1 MKLVIDEILVEA
13 TILGMMSEAASYED
27 FGKNKMPGI
36 GNKPITIHSA
46 LSYKSHD
53 DFSQRQDKQKVY
65 MDAIQNLQGGIESGD
80 IKRSQVPDEYS
91 DEVKRKSPEP
101 KQDDDADKKDSAR
114 GDQASGDTDI
124 SGPDS
129 VVADDP
135 PTDDKT
141 KTKKGES
148 KLNSPNVVQGANEI
162 AERKNKLSNK
172 QIEIEKD
179 KKQFM
184 TNMVDAM
191 LQETSIPKG
200 AGKYTMSRDDFDV
213 YKSYLEGNKPEVPN
227 IEVPDEELD
236 AVFDNIKERLGPKG
250 YNSFISKA
258 KGAGAPPPDVKTDVA
273 RALAVVRSYISTGG
287 ISVISGE
294 RIPFYD
300 TQLDHVVSLANG
312 GVDGGDNWQWM
323 EARYNQFK
331 LEFTDEV
338 LLGKITNELE
348 KSPEEDRLKLLQSE
362 YKNYARNSMVDFFK
376 RSGYSSLTAE
386 DVLGAKGEAGV
397 QLVKAVAETAGIS
410 RYKYVPGGDGGGSR
424 TRGGALPMSVLKEK
438 IVKELK
444 LQPKSA
450 KTKVDEEFAG
460 IINEL
465 AKQQGEIGTL
475 KTSIK
480 KQKSDKKESVMY
492 DHIQGLLEMA
502 SRV

>member
-1 MKLVIDEILVEA
+1 MKKVIDDLLREATLLGIIDEARPRGNPKALARAKRASAQKASKSSAGQEAEKLGLVWKGGNAYGKTADGPTVATNIKGKLVFQGEDEEA
-13 TILGMMSEAASYED
+13 LKAAEDDEAAAAKSATQD
-27 FGKNKMPGI
+27 QKSDDSDLDAFG
-36 GNKPITIHSA
+36 
-46 LSYKSHD
+46 
-53 DFSQRQDKQKVY
+53 
-65 MDAIQNLQGGIESGD
+65 DA
-80 IKRSQVPDEYS
+80 
-91 DEVKRKSPEP
+91 
-101 KQDDDADKKDSAR
+101 AA
-114 GDQASGDTDI
+114 
-124 SGPDS
+124 
-129 VVADDP
+129 
-135 PTDDKT
+135 TDDKT

-148 KLNSPNVVQGANEI
+148 KLNSPDVVKGANKI

-191 LQETSIPKG
+191 LQETSVPKG

-250 YNSFISKA
+250 YSAFISKA
-258 KGAGAPPPDVKTDVA
+258 KGAGAPPPDIKTDLA
-273 RALAVVRSYISTGG
+273 RARAVVRSYISTGG

-338 LLGKITNELE
+338 LLGKIKNELG

-386 DVLGAKGEAGV
+386 DVLGAKGEGGV

-410 RYKYVPGGDGGGSR
+410 RYKNVPGGDGGGTR
-424 TRGGALPMSVLKEK
+424 TRGTALPMSVLKEK

-480 KQKSDKKESVMY
+480 KQKSDKKESVVY
-492 DHIQGLLEMA
+492 NHIQTLLEMA
-502 SRV
+502 NQV

>member
-1 MKLVIDEILVEA
+1 MKKVIDQLLQEA
-13 TILGMMSEAASYED
+13 TIFGMLKEASSYED
-27 FGKNKMPGI
+27 FVKNKMPGLDNKQVRI
-36 GNKPITIHSA
+36 GTA
-46 LSYKSHD
+46 LTYKSHK
-53 DFSQRQDKQKVY
+53 DFNQRQDKQKVY
-65 MDAIQNLQGGIESGD
+65 MDAVQNLQNGIESGD
-80 IKRSQVPDEYS
+80 IKTNQIPDEYS
-91 DEVKRKSPEP
+91 GEVKRKSAAP
-101 KQDDDADKKDSAR
+101 KKDDKKKAKDKDRA
-114 GDQASGDTDI
+114 DQASDDSDLDAFGDDE
-124 SGPDS
+124 S
-129 VVADDP
+129 A
-135 PTDDKT
+135 DDKT

-148 KLNSPNVVQGANEI
+148 KLNSPNVVKGANKI

-236 AVFDNIKERLGPKG
+236 AVFDNIKESLGPKG

-258 KGAGAPPPDVKTDVA
+258 KGAGAPPPDVKTDLA
-273 RALAVVRSYISTGG
+273 RARAVVRSYISTGG

-410 RYKYVPGGDGGGSR
+410 RYKNVPGGDGGGTR
-424 TRGGALPMSVLKEK
+424 TRGTALPMSVLKEK

-480 KQKSDKKESVMY
+480 KQKSDKKESVVY
-492 DHIQGLLEMA
+492 DHIQTLLEMA
-502 SRV
+502 KQV